1 MPVND
6 SIKISSRMVREY
18 VDRELGP
25 QEERLF
31 EERMLEDEQ
40 LLAQVQSELALRRGL
55 AIIARQDTAA
65 SVARDAP
72 NAADGGSAAD
82 VLSLTDA
89 RQRRAQN
96 GGSGKR

>member
-1 MPVND
+1 MNEQ
-6 SIKISSRMVREY
+6 IKISSRMVREY

-31 EERMLEDEQ
+31 EEHMLEDEQ

-55 AIIARQDTAA
+55 AVIAKQDRQAKE
-65 SVARDAP
+65 ARDATAKS
-72 NAADGGSAAD
+72 AADGSAAD

-89 RQRRAQN
+89 RLRRSQN
-96 GGSGKR
+96 GGSGQR